1 MTDHLKVLDCDQKAV
16 LGIPPAA
23 FKLLMC
29 CFMNEDVD
37 DESYMSQKEVKGQT
51 GMGVTTIVKWS
62 RWLKENGWLVDTGK
76 TAYDKLLARG
86 KVPSANSKQV
96 PVYRAVLTPL
106 QNLEGDT
113 TSESEDKVS
122 GSSSYSLSCT
132 KAVTTTVSSS
142 RDSRPTSVESKAV
155 KNQDPKNPKPENQTP
170 HGPRRMRRTA
180 EDGTPYPPDFD
191 SWTNS
196 KRIAWNEAHRDAE
209 HACGKADVY
218 KKKAGRLRV
227 PSVGDMGEDEDV
239 YFEELEKQLRT
250 QRWEDL

>member
-1 MTDHLKVLDCDQKAV
+1 
-16 LGIPPAA
+16 
-23 FKLLMC
+23 
-29 CFMNEDVD
+29 
-37 DESYMSQKEVKGQT
+37 MSQEKQVRRQT
-51 GMGVTTIVKWS
+51 ALAITTIVKWTQ
-62 RWLKENGWLVDTGK
+62 WLKENGWLVDTGK

-86 KVPSANSKQV
+86 KIPSANSKQIH
-96 PVYRAVLTPL
+96 VYRAVLTPL

-122 GSSSYSLSCT
+122 GSGSYPFSLPH
-132 KAVTTTVSSS
+132 AVAVAVSSS
-142 RDSRPTSVESKAV
+142 RDASITSVKSKEV
-155 KNQDPKNPKPENQTP
+155 KNQKTENPKPKSPKPENQTP

-227 PSVGDMGEDEDV
+227 PTVGDMGEEEDV